1 MLDLYTHEIPCPD
14 DRAMRKF
21 LWYSVF
27 HDARILNLE
36 YDHDRR
42 GYVTLRIFGG
52 AYDVHR
58 GEYLLRFHGVQHILY
73 DAGTCGDDRIY
84 ATRFLDSARLHR
96 EQEGSARPLYHLRIE
111 TWCGY
116 IDLIFE
122 RFTIR
127 LAGGRMDYRP
137 LDIDDNIIAANR
149 DRRFRTCIAELAERL
164 ASPHPYDDLDA
175 ARYAALGLRDDDLD
189 EYHAFSLYVTA
200 QEKTAEEIAAH
211 ARQVLALGLDRA
223 GAPAYAAHL
232 LGYHGTVEDLP
243 CLTELYLAL
252 RPWRVNSRRIVL
264 DAMERI
270 AERAKEAAHD

>member
-36 YDHDRR
+36 YNHDRR
-42 GYVTLRIFGG
+42 GYVALRISGG
-52 AYDVHR
+52 GYDVRR

-96 EQEGSARPLYHLRIE
+96 EQAESVKPLYHLRIE

-122 RFTIR
+122 RFSIR
-127 LAGGRMDYRP
+127 LVGGRVDYRP
-137 LDIDDNIIAANR
+137 LDIDDGILAANR

-164 ASPHPYDDLDA
+164 ASPRPYDDMDA
-175 ARYAALGLRDDDLD
+175 ARYTALGLRDEDLD

-200 QEKTAEEIAAH
+200 QEKAPEEIAAH
-211 ARQVLALGLDRA
+211 ARQVLSMRLARP

-232 LGYHGTVEDLP
+232 LGFHGTAEDLP
-243 CLTELYLAL
+243 RLTELYLAL
-252 RPWRVNSRRIVL
+252 CPWRAISRRIVL

-270 AERAKEAAHD
+270 HERAKEATP

>member
-1 MLDLYTHEIPCPD
+1 MLDLYTHELPCPD

-36 YDHDRR
+36 YDQDRR
-42 GYVTLRIFGG
+42 GYVALRISGG
-52 AYDVHR
+52 GYDVRR
-58 GEYLLRFHGVQHILY
+58 GEYQLRFHGVQHILY

-96 EQEGSARPLYHLRIE
+96 EQAESRVPLHHLRIE

-122 RFTIR
+122 RFSIR
-127 LAGGRMDYRP
+127 LVGGRVDYRP
-137 LDIDDNIIAANR
+137 LDIDDGVIAANR
-149 DRRFRTCIAELAERL
+149 DRRHRASLAEAAQRL
-164 ASPHPYDDLDA
+164 ASPQPYDDMDA
-175 ARYAALGLRDDDLD
+175 ARYTALGLRDEDLD
-189 EYHAFSLYVTA
+189 EYHAFTLYVTA
-200 QEKTAEEIAAH
+200 QEKTPEETAAQ
-211 ARQVLALGLDRA
+211 ARQVLALGLARP

-232 LGYHGTVEDLP
+232 LGLYGTAEDLP
-243 CLTELYLAL
+243 ALMQLLLTLP
-252 RPWRVNSRRIVL
+252 PWRTLSRRRVL

-270 AERAKEAAHD
+270 QERVAP